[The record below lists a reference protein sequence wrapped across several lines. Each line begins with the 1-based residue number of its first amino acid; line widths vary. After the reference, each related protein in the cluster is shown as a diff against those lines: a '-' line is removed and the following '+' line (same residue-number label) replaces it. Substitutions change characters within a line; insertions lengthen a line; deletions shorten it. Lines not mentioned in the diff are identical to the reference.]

1 MSPINTNTQL
11 KSTRDGFGEALVQL
25 GESNKDIVVL
35 TADLAESTRV
45 KDFAVKFPDRFF
57 QVGVAEQALVTVAAG
72 MAEAGKIPFT
82 TSYAVFS
89 PGRTFEQI
97 KVTVALNDVPV
108 KIVGAHAGFGASMY
122 GATHESLEDIA
133 LMRVIPNMVVVSP
146 CDFEEAKKA
155 TVAVAKNGKPSYL
168 RLARQD
174 SPVISTP
181 LRQGFAGQEFEIGKV
196 NILRY
201 GEKPEVAIIGCGPIL
216 AEALK
221 AAEELKK
228 LNIDV
233 MVVNCHTIKPIDVE
247 GITKAARVCGA
258 VVTVEEHQIAGGMG
272 SAVAEVLAKNFPVP
286 IEFVGVKD
294 SFGESAKTWNE
305 LWEKFGL
312 KAKNIEEAVRKV
324 ITRKHT

>member
-1 MSPINTNTQL
+1 MDKDTKL
-11 KSTRDGFGEALVQL
+11 KSVRDGFGEALVEI
-25 GESNKDIVVL
+25 GEKNKDVVVL
-35 TADLAESTRV
+35 TADLADSTRV
-45 KDFAVKFPDRFF
+45 KEFAEKFPDRFF
-57 QVGVAEQALVTVAAG
+57 QVGVAEQSLVTVAAG

-97 KVTVALNDVPV
+97 KVTVALNDLPV
-108 KIVGAHAGFGASMY
+108 KIIGAHAGFGASMY

-155 TVAVAKNGKPSYL
+155 TVAVAENGKPSYL

-174 SPVISTP
+174 TEVITKKED
-181 LRQGFAGQEFEIGKV
+181 RFEVGKV
-196 NILRY
+196 NVLRY
-201 GEKPEVAIIGCGPIL
+201 GEKPEVAIIGTGPIL
-216 AEALK
+216 VEALK

-228 LNIDV
+228 VGIDA
-233 MVVNCHTIKPIDVE
+233 MIVNCHTIKPIDVE
-247 GITKAARVCGA
+247 GIVKAARVCGA

-272 SAVAEVLAKNFPVP
+272 SAIAEVLAKNFPVP

-294 SFGESAKTWNE
+294 SFGESAKSWEE

-312 KAKNIEEAVRKV
+312 KSKNIEEAVRKV
-324 ITRKHT
+324 ITRKRT